1 MSDDGPGRKLESTD
15 RYRFTMSASSAEQW
29 GYLSVCQTRDGIIHL
44 ISSKNHY
51 TFNLAWLKT
60 PPPAI
65 PLPF

>member
-1 MSDDGPGRKLESTD
+1 
-15 RYRFTMSASSAEQW
+15 MSAGSAEQW
-29 GYLSVCQTRDGIIHL
+29 GYLSVCQTADGLVHL